1 MAKYSDIKGFTVQ
14 TVSSDPAASIAATG
28 SFSSGGTLNTPR
40 TELAGT
46 VGIQTAAMATGRSG
60 PAPAAINEQYDGSSW
75 TEVGDLNTGRGRA
88 AAAAT
93 SYTASIVFGGVNNPG
108 DATQSITESWNGSA
122 WTEVNDLPA
131 ATSDMAGLGTQ
142 TSAFCVGGNRTA
154 HSNLVYS
161 WDGTSWTSG
170 TAINTGRQ
178 YLAASGTTPAGLV
191 FGGRTY
197 PGGAGVYANTES
209 WNGSSWTEVN
219 DLNTARMQ
227 LGGFGTSTS
236 ALAMGG
242 GTPSATA
249 KAESWDGTNWTEVS
263 DLASAN
269 SMQSAA
275 AGADATV
282 GLAVAGTV
290 TEEWTTTP
298 SALFQKTTEGQLFF
312 NSTANAF
319 KETVTDIPG
328 TTWTSGTNLPQALY
342 ENAGAGVSN
351 TAAMNFGGQGN
362 SPGPAHPHTADTQTY
377 DGSNWTEVNNLNNS
391 RRFLMGAGTTTSALA
406 FGGYTVPPQGPGTQ
420 AYTEQWD
427 GTNWTEVSDLNTKRS
442 DNQGIGISNSNALC
456 AAGHEGTAVSSLV
469 ENWNGSSWTEVAE
482 KNTLRYRCAAT
493 GSNTAGIISGGEV
506 PSTAQSA
513 LTESWDGSTW
523 TEVADLNTAR
533 QSGSGAGTSTEFVLV
548 GGYNGSTNVAN
559 TEIYNGTS
567 WTEVNDLST
576 ARYINYGAAGD
587 TGSSLMV
594 FGGAVPSR
602 TDAVEE
608 WTSGLG
614 NKTITTS

>member
-1 MAKYSDIKGFTVQ
+1 MANYSNIKGFTVQ

-263 DLASAN
+263 DLASVN

-298 SALFQKTTEGQLFF
+298 SALFQKITEGQLYF
-312 NSTANAF
+312 NSTTNTF
-319 KETVTDIPG
+319 KETVKDPG
-328 TTWTSGTNLPQALY
+328 GGTWSSGGNLNTGRSALM
-342 ENAGAGVSN
+342 GAGSN
-351 TAAMNFGGQGN
+351 TAGLVFGGYNPFRAQTESYNGSSWTEVNDLNTARYGICGASFGPYTATLAYGGN
-362 SPGPAHPHTADTQTY
+362 VAGFNPTVNTESW
-377 DGSNWTEVNNLNNS
+377 DGSSWTEVNNLNS
-391 RRFLMGAGTTTSALA
+391 GRYDMSSIGVQASAIAAGGTD
-406 FGGYTVPPQGPGTQ
+406 GPSTK
-420 AYTEQWD
+420 TLNELWD
-427 GTNWTEVSDLNTKRS
+427 GTSWTESGDLNTARYNFGS
-442 DNQGIGISNSNALC
+442 FGASNTS
-456 AAGHEGTAVSSLV
+456 GLV
-469 ENWNGSSWTEVAE
+469 FGGVPYTGSPPDGMPSTEHWDGSSWTEVNNL
-482 KNTLRYRCAAT
+482 NTGRAANRGA
-493 GSNTAGIISGGEV
+493 GSFPQGLSYGGN
-506 PSTAQSA
+506 PSTPNNVF
-513 LTESWDGSTW
+513 TELW
-523 TEVADLNTAR
+523 
-533 QSGSGAGTSTEFVLV
+533 
-548 GGYNGSTNVAN
+548 
-559 TEIYNGTS
+559 NGTS
-567 WTEVNDLST
+567 WTEIADLST
-576 ARYINYGAAGD
+576 GRIATSGSGSSVAAFAAGGESD
-587 TGSSLMV
+587 LQNT
-594 FGGAVPSR
+594 
-602 TDAVEE
+602 EE
-608 WTSGLG
+608 FTAGLG
-614 NKTITTS
+614 NKTITSS